1 MRPPKF
7 DNVSCSSCGRG
18 FGPGDWG
25 YSHCSDHAGG
35 GDWQERYI
43 GQLQVMVDDMRRD
56 MDASTRE
63 VARLRERYESPGI
76 IHIKARGAA

>member
-1 MRPPKF
+1 MRPPRF
-7 DNVSCSSCGRG
+7 ENVSCSSCGRD

-25 YSHCSDHAGG
+25 YSHCADHADS
-35 GDWQERYI
+35 GDWRDRYI
-43 GQLQVMVDDMRRD
+43 GQLQVMVDDMRESL
-56 MDASTRE
+56 DASTRE